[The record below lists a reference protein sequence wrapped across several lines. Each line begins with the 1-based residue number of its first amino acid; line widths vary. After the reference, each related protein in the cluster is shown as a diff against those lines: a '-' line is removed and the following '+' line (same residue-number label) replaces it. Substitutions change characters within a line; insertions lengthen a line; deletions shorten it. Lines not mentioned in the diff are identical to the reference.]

1 MLIRQILYIKSSL
14 IEFKKITLIKLLLL
28 QDIINLVVNVL
39 MESKYCIILEKLVV
53 FNACSGSIK

>member
-1 MLIRQILYIKSSL
+1 MPIRQILYIKSCL

-28 QDIINLVVNVL
+28 QDIINLVVNVF
-39 MESKYCIILEKLVV
+39 MESKYCIILEKLVG